1 MLKKGTKAPDFN
13 LQDQDDNSVSL
24 SDFEGQKVLLWFYP
38 KASTPGWTVEG
49 QKLRD
54 EFQNFKKKNTV
65 ILGMSADSVKAQK
78 NFCEKQG
85 FKYLLL
91 SDPDKT
97 TIRSYEAIGMKKM
110 YGREYEGIF
119 RYSYLI
125 DENGIIE
132 KAYEKVKPK
141 EHAHEVLNDLT

>member
-1 MLKKGTKAPDFN
+1 MLKEGSKAPGFN
-13 LQDQDDNSVSL
+13 LDDQDGNSVSL
-24 SDFEGQKVLLWFYP
+24 SDFAGQKVLLWFYP
-38 KASTPGWTVEG
+38 KASTPGWMIEG

-54 EFQNFKKKNTV
+54 EFQNFKDKNTV

-78 NFCEKQG
+78 NFCTKQE
-85 FKYLLL
+85 FPFSLL

-97 TIRSYEAIGMKKM
+97 TIRVYKAIGLKKM

-119 RYSYLI
+119 RVSYLI
-125 DENGIIE
+125 DEKGMVE

-141 EHAHEVLNDLT
+141 EHAQEVLADLN

>member
-1 MLKKGTKAPDFN
+1 MLKEGSKAPGFN
-13 LQDQDDNSVSL
+13 LDDQDGNSVNL

-38 KASTPGWTVEG
+38 KASTPGWTIEG
-49 QKLRD
+49 QELRD
-54 EFQNFKKKNTV
+54 EFQNFKDNNTV

-78 NFCEKQG
+78 NFCTKQE
-85 FKYLLL
+85 FPFSLL

-97 TIRSYEAIGMKKM
+97 TIRAYEAIGLKKM

-119 RYSYLI
+119 RVSYLI
-125 DENGIIE
+125 DEKGVVE

-141 EHAHEVLNDLT
+141 EHALEVLADLN